1 MVQAG
6 KMSCCTVKALH
17 LDTPCQV
24 GSVVS
29 VSPSHAVG
37 RGFAPPPGR
46 VILKT
51 IIKMVQTASL
61 PGTQC
66 VKVGV

>member
-37 RGFAPPPGR
+37 RGFAPPPPPPAG
-46 VILKT
+46 
-51 IIKMVQTASL
+51 SY
-61 PGTQC
+61 
-66 VKVGV
+66 